1 MRRFDAKKCVL
12 FGLIFL
18 AGCCCLY
25 ADDVRPAH
33 ITMTV
38 FNVKDYGATGK
49 KLDNAGPAIQKAID
63 AAAAAGGGV
72 VYLPPGEFTSGT
84 LRLRSHVNI
93 YIESGATLFASE
105 DPAAFDLQKA
115 QSKDALFFGEDLED
129 ISIAGRGT
137 VDGQAK
143 YYWAPDTIERS
154 FSHKKLVV
162 ASGKSQMRSYPVGNG
177 TRTVYPHLIWLGRC
191 KNVSITG
198 VSFIRSFSW
207 TFALFDCSHV
217 VIDRIYVYTSLHEA
231 VWADGIDI
239 VDCKDM
245 SISNS
250 TIITGDDCIVFVCGI
265 PDWGP
270 ASPCEHITVTNCR
283 LSSASAAIKFSE
295 GNSLVI
301 RDIVINNC
309 TIFDSNRGLTLQI
322 ATGGDI
328 SNVVISNITMDLH
341 RFDWFWAGDGNAF
354 NFELRRLSEWNDE
367 PRKAGETGPG
377 SIHNV
382 IIHDV
387 IVHSQ
392 GESTIYGHPESYLS
406 GVTFENIK
414 FFISSN
420 PDSPYD
426 MAKDA
431 LSFRWIKDLK
441 LRNIEVNWEKPAY
454 DKWESALSL
463 EDIDGLQVDGFS
475 GIAAWPDRDLPAIAL
490 KNVQNATLR
499 NMDAMPGN
507 NIFLKVSG
515 AQSRDIHLLENNF
528 HDAKVPYRID
538 SDVQPDVVTALN
550 NFPAS
555 KE

>member
-1 MRRFDAKKCVL
+1 
-12 FGLIFL
+12 
-18 AGCCCLY
+18 
-25 ADDVRPAH
+25 
-33 ITMTV
+33 
-38 FNVKDYGATGK
+38 
-49 KLDNAGPAIQKAID
+49 
-63 AAAAAGGGV
+63 
-72 VYLPPGEFTSGT
+72 
-84 LRLRSHVNI
+84 
-93 YIESGATLFASE
+93 
-105 DPAAFDLQKA
+105 
-115 QSKDALFFGEDLED
+115 
-129 ISIAGRGT
+129 
-137 VDGQAK
+137 
-143 YYWAPDTIERS
+143 
-154 FSHKKLVV
+154 
-162 ASGKSQMRSYPVGNG
+162 
-177 TRTVYPHLIWLGRC
+177 
-191 KNVSITG
+191 
-198 VSFIRSFSW
+198 
-207 TFALFDCSHV
+207 
-217 VIDRIYVYTSLHEA
+217 
-231 VWADGIDI
+231 
-239 VDCKDM
+239 M

-367 PRKAGETGPG
+367 PRKADEPGPG

-475 GIAAWPDRDLPAIAL
+475 GIAA
-490 KNVQNATLR
+490 
-499 NMDAMPGN
+499 
-507 NIFLKVSG
+507 
-515 AQSRDIHLLENNF
+515 
-528 HDAKVPYRID
+528 
-538 SDVQPDVVTALN
+538 
-550 NFPAS
+550 
-555 KE
+555 